1 MMKKY
6 LGIMLL
12 LSACAST
19 DVGMLKEGQT
29 PFQETEVQNVEVMM
43 KAPVPANCKQISMA
57 ITDPMDSMKDIIRSL
72 KEEASKVGGNFVNVD
87 TLGYVTEIKDSEKY
101 ASAVIYLCE

>member
-19 DVGMLKEGQT
+19 DVGMLKET
-29 PFQETEVQNVEVMM
+29 DVDPIETDIQSVEVMM
-43 KAPVPANCKQISMA
+43 KAPVPSNCRQISMA

-87 TLGYVTEIKDSEKY
+87 TLGYVTEVKDSEKY
-101 ASAVIYLCE
+101 ASAVIYMCE

>member
-1 MMKKY
+1 
-6 LGIMLL
+6 
-12 LSACAST
+12 
-19 DVGMLKEGQT
+19 
-29 PFQETEVQNVEVMM
+29 
-43 KAPVPANCKQISMA
+43 
-57 ITDPMDSMKDIIRSL
+57 MKDIIRSL

>member
-1 MMKKY
+1 MKKY

-19 DVGMLKEGQT
+19 DVGMLKET
-29 PFQETEVQNVEVMM
+29 DVDPIETDIQSGEVMM
-43 KAPVPANCKQISMA
+43 KAPVPSNCRQISMA

-87 TLGYVTEIKDSEKY
+87 TLGYVTEVKDSEKY
-101 ASAVIYLCE
+101 ASAVIYMCE